1 MVVHN
6 LNLSSIRVNPTEA
19 DTPLVIYPYA
29 VLAHPI
35 ATEGLQTVAWD
46 RS

>member
-6 LNLSSIRVNPTEA
+6 LDIVSIRCLPVEA

-29 VLAHPI
+29 MLAFP
-35 ATEGLQTVAWD
+35 VAF
-46 RS
+46 